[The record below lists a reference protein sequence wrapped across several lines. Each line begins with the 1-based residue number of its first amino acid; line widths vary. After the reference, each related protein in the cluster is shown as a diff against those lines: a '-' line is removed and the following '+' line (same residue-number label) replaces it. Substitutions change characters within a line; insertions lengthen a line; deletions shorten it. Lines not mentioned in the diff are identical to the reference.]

1 MRRDHDSQADGLR
14 VCPQSRKKFL
24 HGFRF
29 WIWDKSSHIPTPTA
43 ASILPARNGSEK
55 RSMDVVLFFAL
66 KFAGTTERSNKFDS
80 SVVSLTRNRQRP
92 SPLNFR
98 SSCPVLQGD
107 ASAIM
112 ACAMEVPIAAFM
124 RGDSFSRWWSA
135 GRHCQ
140 EGDFT
145 GI

>member
-66 KFAGTTERSNKFDS
+66 KFAGTTERSNKFGTFTRSQGVLGDDS
-80 SVVSLTRNRQRP
+80 SVVSLIRNRQRP
-92 SPLNFR
+92 SRRIFVRL
-98 SSCPVLQGD
+98 CPVHT
-107 ASAIM
+107 
-112 ACAMEVPIAAFM
+112 
-124 RGDSFSRWWSA
+124 RGTRA
-135 GRHCQ
+135 
-140 EGDFT
+140 
-145 GI
+145 